1 MDCGFY
7 QTFLGYA
14 LEGNREAHRFKLS
27 NALKDQRYLESMANP
42 ATVTP
47 TMASAAKNSFAG
59 AVAQGGAGP
68 EDYVPHLVDFV
79 GRANG
84 VKSPKS

>member
-1 MDCGFY
+1 M
-7 QTFLGYA
+7 A
-14 LEGNREAHRFKLS
+14 RRFTLS
-27 NALKDQRYLESMANP
+27 NACKDLRCLESMAD
-42 ATVTP
+42 AVTT

-68 EDYVPHLVDFV
+68 EDYVPHLTDFV

-84 VKSPKS
+84 VKS